1 MADEHLQAAADLLEP
16 DDPILA
22 RDREV
27 VDAEMDITP
36 MIDCVFL
43 LLIFFIV
50 CSTMERQSPIEMA
63 KARHGKG
70 VSERSAVIITVGEG
84 GVDEAPIFLTDGVD
98 ENPVAGD
105 ADQQRELIRVYVE
118 KGKRDDAKQDVLIK
132 ADRNVAHRDVS
143 RVIKAASSVE
153 GMNIH
158 LGVFEAD

>member
-1 MADEHLQAAADLLEP
+1 MPEEHLQVSSDLLEP
-16 DDPILA
+16 DHAIIS

-70 VSERSAVIITVGEG
+70 VSERNSVIITVGEG
-84 GVDEAPIFLTDGVD
+84 GIDEAPIYLADGVD
-98 ENPVAGD
+98 DEPVVGN
-105 ADQQRELIRVYVE
+105 ADEQTDLIRAYVQQ
-118 KGKRDDAKQDVLIK
+118 GKLDDGKLDVLIK
-132 ADRNVAHRDVS
+132 ADRNVAHRDVA
-143 RVIKAASSVE
+143 RVIKAASRVD